1 MFAKLRFVNGDR
13 LDGLPFPNPHL
24 AKLEL
29 RGNGVPLIGSKAPAH
44 AEGPA

>member
-13 LDGLPFPNPHL
+13 LGGVASPNRRL
-24 AKLEL
+24 AKLQL
-29 RGNGVPLIGSKAPAH
+29 RGNAALLIGSKAPAH